1 MQQTMLSRTKTQ
13 TTSTT
18 SAPPRK
24 GYALKGEADTVIPGD
39 DRPLSPASTPAST
52 TASIVPDLG
61 FAIALLQLGERE
73 GLRINQAAA
82 CDEWPAT
89 WSDDPQLKL
98 IGEIAVEQPRPL
110 CDALLLLL
118 DGWYRHAHTL
128 EAMQTE
134 QRQQAQECQP

>member
-18 SAPPRK
+18 STPPRK
-24 GYALKGEADTVIPGD
+24 GYTLWAEADTVIPGD

-61 FAIALLQLGERE
+61 FAITLLQLGERE
-73 GLRINQAAA
+73 GQRINQAAA
-82 CDEWPAT
+82 RDEWPAT

-98 IGEIAVEQPRPL
+98 IGEIAAEQPRPL

-118 DGWYRHAHTL
+118 DGWYRHCQSAPTL
-128 EAMQTE
+128 ES
-134 QRQQAQECQP
+134 QP